1 LGSTKILY
9 IRTCLWS
16 YEQSMDKSKIVMIA
30 PVTVAAIL
38 MLAVLA
44 AISSTNQVFAAE
56 KKTEVTISAT
66 QNGPA
71 KTEENNETWVP
82 VTLSG
87 RLTSEGSGVAGATVA
102 LYCDD
107 SPCDRE
113 PPSGGGR
120 TLAYADTDSGG
131 HYSVGVV
138 LEDHNHKTHKI
149 QAFTQHIP
157 SEGYEYSNETT
168 TIQLR

>member
-1 LGSTKILY
+1 
-9 IRTCLWS
+9 
-16 YEQSMDKSKIVMIA
+16 MDKNKIVIIA
-30 PVTVAAIL
+30 PVAVTGIL

-44 AISSTNQVFAAE
+44 AMSSTNQAFAAE

-66 QNGPA
+66 QNGPT
-71 KTEENNETWVP
+71 KTEESGTWVP

-87 RLTSEGSGVAGATVA
+87 RLTSEDSGVAGATVA